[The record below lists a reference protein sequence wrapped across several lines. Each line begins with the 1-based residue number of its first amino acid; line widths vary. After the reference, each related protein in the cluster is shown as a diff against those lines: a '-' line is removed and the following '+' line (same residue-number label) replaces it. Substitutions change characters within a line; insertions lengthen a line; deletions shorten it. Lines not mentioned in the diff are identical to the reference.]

1 MSLTQWWNFYVET
14 CEVISWSIGSFPE
27 TIQNLSISGALSAL
41 MALVYVLLH

>member
-1 MSLTQWWNFYVET
+1 MVELLCRDI

-27 TIQNLSISGALSAL
+27 TIQNLSILGALSAL